1 MTFSQNHLSHLAAR
15 SRNIETFKLLLEA
28 DERTDFTERTSQLPQ
43 LENLDGDTLFTI
55 ACEVGVDMVKI
66 LREAP
71 YFAKLEYKR
80 KQDGNT
86 PLATACE
93 EDNGDVVEYL
103 LSEGDNSDENVG
115 IHENNFYDRTPM
127 LLSAREGSD
136 DSIQGGFF

>member
-1 MTFSQNHLSHLAAR
+1 
-15 SRNIETFKLLLEA
+15 
-28 DERTDFTERTSQLPQ
+28 
-43 LENLDGDTLFTI
+43 
-55 ACEVGVDMVKI
+55 MVKI

-136 DSIQGGFF
+136 DSIQNGFLECWVFGSKHVILGRFGSKKSFFGHF